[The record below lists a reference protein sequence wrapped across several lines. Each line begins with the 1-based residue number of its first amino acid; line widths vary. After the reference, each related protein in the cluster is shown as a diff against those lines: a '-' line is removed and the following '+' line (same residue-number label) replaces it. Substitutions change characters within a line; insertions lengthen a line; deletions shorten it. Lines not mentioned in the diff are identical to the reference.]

1 MKYYCFGYELPAL
14 RFGGF
19 SVMEKD
25 TYIPGNEYGISIETI
40 YRNFGCSLRYASIKC
55 TAGES
60 EDPYYFD
67 LYNRNGEL
75 GCMDGESCTLSRIN
89 GDGGLEFENKE
100 GESSV
105 SFTLSREEADAGIF
119 IDLSVAD
126 DKKICVRRGLDF
138 SDGAGSSFMEVVK

>member
-1 MKYYCFGYELPAL
+1 M
-14 RFGGF
+14 
-19 SVMEKD
+19 
-25 TYIPGNEYGISIETI
+25 
-40 YRNFGCSLRYASIKC
+40 LRYSSVEC
-55 TAGES
+55 TSGES

-75 GCMDGESCTLSRIN
+75 ACMDGESCTLSRIN
-89 GDGGLEFENKE
+89 GDGSLEFENKE

-119 IDLSVAD
+119 IDLSVPS

-138 SDGAGSSFMEVVK
+138 SDGSGSNSMEVAK